1 MVDRVRRD
9 GPDPLL
15 HWKVRLFFAGAAVLL
30 LSIVL
35 DRKPLAL
42 AAIAL
47 LGVAMLVV
55 VTDRFRRR
63 DARFVENEDEAGDAA
78 P

>member
-9 GPDPLL
+9 GPDALL

-35 DRKPLAL
+35 DRKPLVL
-42 AAIAL
+42 VAIAV

-55 VTDRFRRR
+55 ITDRFRRR
-63 DARFVENEDEAGDAA
+63 DARFVEDEDEPGDAA